1 MKTKVFL
8 SGAIEEVGIF
18 AHGWRNEAV
27 KLLAD
32 RGFQAVNPMDYALE
46 EQGCEPKEIVSK
58 NMFLQKSCD
67 IILVEYTIP
76 NRAYI
81 GTDFEMTWAYMN
93 KQPVVT
99 FADKSYLN
107 RVYLNFLS
115 TKVALSLGDAVEYIC
130 NTYPSS
136 K

>member
-1 MKTKVFL
+1 
-8 SGAIEEVGIF
+8 
-18 AHGWRNEAV
+18 
-27 KLLAD
+27 
-32 RGFQAVNPMDYALE
+32 
-46 EQGCEPKEIVSK
+46 
-58 NMFLQKSCD
+58 
-67 IILVEYTIP
+67 
-76 NRAYI
+76 
-81 GTDFEMTWAYMN
+81 MN
-93 KQPVVT
+93 NQPVVT